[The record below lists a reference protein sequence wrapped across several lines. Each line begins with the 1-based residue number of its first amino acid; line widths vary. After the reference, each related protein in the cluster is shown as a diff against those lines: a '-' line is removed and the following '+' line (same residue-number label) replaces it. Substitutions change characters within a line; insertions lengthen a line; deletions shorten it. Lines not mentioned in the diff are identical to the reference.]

1 VLRVELTTTRA
12 GLELALEVPDGECL
26 ALAGPSGAGK
36 TTVLQTVA
44 GLFRPERGVVECAG
58 EVWFD
63 SARDIDLRPERR
75 RCGYVFQ
82 DYALFG
88 HLSAW
93 RNVAYGIYGG
103 SRRERAHTLLDRF
116 GLSSRADARPGELS
130 GGERLRFAVARALAR
145 EPAVLLL
152 DEPLSALDPRTRA
165 SAARELIAVLRDT
178 GVPALLVTHDF
189 AEAALLGDRVGVLDG
204 GAIVQLGPA
213 AELSARPASAFVAD
227 FTGAVVL
234 TGVASP
240 GRDGLTSVLLDGGGS
255 IVSTDVLSGP
265 VGASLYPWEIVLEAG
280 SAPSSAQN
288 HLPAEVVSITEI
300 GGRARVGLQ
309 AGQPLVAEVSVVAVR
324 DLGLVPGARVT
335 ATWKAAATRL
345 APR

>member
-1 VLRVELTTTRA
+1 VLRVELRTRRA
-12 GLELALEVPDGECL
+12 GLDIAFEIADGGCL

-36 TTVLQTVA
+36 TTVLQAVA
-44 GLFRPERGVVECAG
+44 GLFTPDRGVVECAG
-58 EVWFD
+58 TTWLD
-63 SARDIDLRPERR
+63 TTRGIDVQPERR

-93 RNVAYGIYGG
+93 RNVAYGIDGG
-103 SRRERAHTLLDRF
+103 DRRAAAHELLDRF
-116 GLSSRADARPGELS
+116 GLSARADAKPGELS
-130 GGERLRFAVARALAR
+130 GGERQRVAVARALAR
-145 EPAVLLL
+145 RPEVLLL

-165 SAARELIAVLRDT
+165 SAARELAAVLRDT

-189 AEAALLGDRVGVLDG
+189 AEAALLGDRVGVVDQ

-234 TGVASP
+234 TGIAAP
-240 GRDGLTSVLLDGGGS
+240 GHDGLTEVTLDGGGS
-255 IVSTDVLSGP
+255 IVSTDQATGP
-265 VGASLYPWEIVLEAG
+265 VGASLYPWEIVLESG

-288 HLPAEVVSITEI
+288 HVSAEVVSITEI
-300 GGRARVGLQ
+300 GGRARVGLK
-309 AGQPLVAEVSVVAVR
+309 AGQPLVAEVSMAAVR
-324 DLGLVPGARVT
+324 ELGLATGTRVT

-345 APR
+345 TPR